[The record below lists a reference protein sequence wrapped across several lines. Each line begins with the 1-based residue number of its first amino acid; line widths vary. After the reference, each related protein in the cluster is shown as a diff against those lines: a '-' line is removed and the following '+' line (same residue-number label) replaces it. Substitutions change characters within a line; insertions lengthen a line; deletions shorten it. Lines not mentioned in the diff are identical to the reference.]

1 MNRVT
6 GALTLAFALW
16 YGFEAFGLKSGFGSG
31 PITPKSF
38 PLLLA
43 VILGLTGIAIFFSPS
58 ANKTLSGSAS
68 PEASPDEAQTD
79 EAPAGESAGWPTLG
93 GWLNMVLLLV
103 SFVAYAFLLVP
114 IGFVAA
120 TTLETGLISQRFGA
134 KLWQALAT
142 GLLVSLSLYALFVFG
157 LGIPLPVG
165 SIFGGR

>member
-16 YGFEAFGLKSGFGSG
+16 YGFEALGLKSGFGSG
-31 PITPKSF
+31 PITPRSF

-58 ANKTLSGSAS
+58 ANKAL
-68 PEASPDEAQTD
+68 PDSDSSD
-79 EAPAGESAGWPTLG
+79 EAPASETVGWPTPG
-93 GWLNMVLLLV
+93 GWLNTGLLLV
-103 SFVAYAFLLVP
+103 SFVAYAFLLIP
-114 IGFVAA
+114 IGFIAA
-120 TTLETGLISQRFGA
+120 TTLETGFISQRFGA
-134 KLWQALAT
+134 KLWQALLT

-157 LGIPLPVG
+157 LSIPLPVG